1 MPKFKVSGM
10 EVISFTAEIEAEDEN
25 HARELVFE
33 DGKLW
38 AVDDHGAFSRLD
50 EESIVI
56 EEIK

>member
-1 MPKFKVSGM
+1 MPKFNVTGM
-10 EVISFTAEIEAEDEN
+10 EVISFEAVIEAEDEN
-25 HARELVFE
+25 HARELAFE

-38 AVDDHGAFSRLD
+38 EVGKVRCNEVD

>member
-25 HARELVFE
+25 HARELAFE

-38 AVDDHGAFSRLD
+38 DVGKVRWNEVDED
-50 EESIVI
+50 SIVI

>member
-38 AVDDHGAFSRLD
+38 DVGKVRWNEID
-50 EESIVI
+50 EDSIVI